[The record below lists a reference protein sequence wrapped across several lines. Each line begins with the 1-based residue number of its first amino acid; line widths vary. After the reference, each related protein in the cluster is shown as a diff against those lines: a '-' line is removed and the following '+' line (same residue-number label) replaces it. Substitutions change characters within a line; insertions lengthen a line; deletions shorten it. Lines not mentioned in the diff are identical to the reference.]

1 MSELQNEN
9 TEVLV
14 SEDVV
19 STTPATEESKDD
31 SLGKLGVA
39 LIGLAAIGTL
49 TLGKAAVKG
58 GKKLVDKIN
67 EKRADLKRLKDS
79 KEADFVEEDSENV
92 VLEDD
97 QDETEDEKKY
107 LKDWKSWVWDH
118 GNMVLDF
125 LF

>member
-31 SLGKLGVA
+31 SSLGKLGIA
-39 LIGLAAIGTL
+39 LIGLAAVGTL
-49 TLGKAAVKG
+49 ALGKAAVKG
-58 GKKLVDKIN
+58 GKMLVNKIN
-67 EKRADLKRLKDS
+67 EKRAGS
-79 KEADFVEEDSENV
+79 KVSEDYDDADFVEDGFEDV

-97 QDETEDEKKY
+97 EDKNEK
-107 LKDWKSWVWDH
+107 
-118 GNMVLDF
+118 
-125 LF
+125 

>member
-39 LIGLAAIGTL
+39 LIGLAAIGTFAV
-49 TLGKAAVKG
+49 GKAAVKG
-58 GKKLVDKIN
+58 GKMLVNKIK
-67 EKRADLKRLKDS
+67 EKKADLKRFKDS
-79 KEADFVEEDSENV
+79 KDADFVEEGFEDVE
-92 VLEDD
+92 LEDD
-97 QDETEDEKKY
+97 FEDEDKNEK
-107 LKDWKSWVWDH
+107 
-118 GNMVLDF
+118 
-125 LF
+125 

>member
-49 TLGKAAVKG
+49 ALGKAAVKG

-67 EKRADLKRLKDS
+67 EKKADLKRFKDS
-79 KEADFVEEDSENV
+79 KNAEYRETDDEDADVE
-92 VLEDD
+92 D
-97 QDETEDEKKY
+97 QDESENEK
-107 LKDWKSWVWDH
+107 
-118 GNMVLDF
+118 
-125 LF
+125 

>member
-31 SLGKLGVA
+31 SLGKLGIA
-39 LIGLAAIGTL
+39 LIGLAAVGTL

-79 KEADFVEEDSENV
+79 KEADYREAEPEHDAEE
-92 VLEDD
+92 D
-97 QDETEDEKKY
+97 QDETEDEK
-107 LKDWKSWVWDH
+107 
-118 GNMVLDF
+118 
-125 LF
+125 

>member
-9 TEVLV
+9 TEVLT

-19 STTPATEESKDD
+19 STTPVTEESKDD

-49 TLGKAAVKG
+49 ALGKAAVKG

-67 EKRADLKRLKDS
+67 EKKADLKRFKDS
-79 KEADFVEEDSENV
+79 KNADFVEEGFEDVE
-92 VLEDD
+92 LEDD
-97 QDETEDEKKY
+97 FEDDEDNNKK
-107 LKDWKSWVWDH
+107 
-118 GNMVLDF
+118 
-125 LF
+125 

>member
-9 TEVLV
+9 TEVLT

-19 STTPATEESKDD
+19 STTPVTEESKDD

-49 TLGKAAVKG
+49 ALGKAAVKG

-67 EKRADLKRLKDS
+67 EQKADLKRFKDS
-79 KEADFVEEDSENV
+79 KNADYREA
-92 VLEDD
+92 EDD
-97 QDETEDEKKY
+97 ADYDEEQDETEDEK
-107 LKDWKSWVWDH
+107 
-118 GNMVLDF
+118 
-125 LF
+125 